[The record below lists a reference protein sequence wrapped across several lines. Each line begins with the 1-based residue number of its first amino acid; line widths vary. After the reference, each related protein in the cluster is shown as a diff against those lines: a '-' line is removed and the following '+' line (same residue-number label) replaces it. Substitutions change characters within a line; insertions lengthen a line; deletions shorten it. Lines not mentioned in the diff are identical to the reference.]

1 MEEENKKSSKKVGII
16 ISVII
21 IILLIAGIIA
31 WYIISNMDKN
41 KPDEVLYA
49 YIDCLKNQ
57 DYEGM
62 YSLISDSTKQS
73 IDKDTYLARNK
84 NIYEGIEATN
94 IEISD
99 VETTINKKP
108 KKYSVKYTMTFDT
121 LAGKLSYDYEMNFD
135 RQDDNKYY
143 INWDSGLIFPGLKE
157 SYKIRV
163 YSNSGSRGDILDRNG
178 KVLATN
184 NENGG
189 REYPYGEITAHLVG
203 YVRGISE
210 EELES
215 HKGEGYTASSIIG
228 KNGLELAFE
237 DRLKG
242 KNGTGIYMVDENEN
256 VLETIAETD
265 MEDGEDIKTTI
276 DVELQQKIYEEY
288 GNDNG
293 FSVAMNPKTGEVL
306 AMVSTPSFD
315 SNKFITGFTDEEWE
329 ALSTD
334 EDTPMFARYES
345 TWVPGSSFKP
355 ITGAIGLTT
364 NSFTATE
371 SFGNSTLSWQKDESW
386 GDYKVTTLTTYGGA
400 SNLRN
405 ALIYSDNVYFAKAAI
420 RIGADTFAKQLLKIG
435 FDKEMDFPI
444 SMSTSQF
451 GSNNEFSSEISLA
464 DSGYGQGKILVN
476 PLHIASVYSAF
487 VNDGNMIKPYI
498 EYAKTNTDTDLN
510 EKTDESKEKSTE
522 ESEQKYWIENAFS
535 KEAANE
541 IRDDLIQVVEN
552 PNGTGYEARIN
563 GLTLAGKTGT
573 AELKGAGED
582 EGEELGWFNTF
593 VVSDEDDEQLLMINM
608 IENVENRGGS
618 HYLLPI
624 IKRIIQDYLL

>member
-1 MEEENKKSSKKVGII
+1 MEEENKKNSKKVG
-16 ISVII
+16 VII
-21 IILLIAGIIA
+21 TVIIVILLIAGIVA

-41 KPDEVLYA
+41 KPDEVFYA
-49 YIDCLKNQ
+49 YIECLKNQ

-62 YSLISDSTKQS
+62 YSLISESTKQRV
-73 IDKDTYLARNK
+73 DKDTFLSRNK

-94 IEISD
+94 IEISNL
-99 VETTINKKP
+99 VYNEENKSID
-108 KKYSVKYTMTFDT
+108 YDMSFDT
-121 LAGKLSYDYEMNFD
+121 LAGPISISNTATFD

-143 INWDSGLIFPGLKE
+143 LNWYSSLIFPELQE
-157 SYKIRV
+157 SYKVRV

-178 KVLATN
+178 NILATN
-184 NENGG
+184 NEDGE

-210 EELES
+210 EELEA

-237 DRLKG
+237 DRLRG
-242 KNGTGIYMVDENEN
+242 KNGTGIYIVDANEA
-256 VLETIAETD
+256 VLKTIAETD
-265 MEDGEDIKTTI
+265 MEDGEDIRTTI
-276 DVELQQKIYEEY
+276 DIELQQKIYEEY
-288 GNDNG
+288 GDDNG

-315 SNKFITGFTDEEWE
+315 SNKFITGFTDEEWQT
-329 ALSTD
+329 LSTD
-334 EDTPMFARYES
+334 ENTPMFARYES

-355 ITGAIGLTT
+355 ITGAIGLST

-371 SFGNSTLSWQKDESW
+371 SFGSSTLSWQKDESW
-386 GDYKVTTLTTYGGA
+386 GDYRVTTLTTYGGS

-420 RIGADTFAKQLLKIG
+420 RIGANTFAEQLLNIG

-476 PLHIASVYSAF
+476 PLHVASIYSAF

-498 EYAKTNTDTDLN
+498 EY
-510 EKTDESKEKSTE
+510 KSTSDE
-522 ESEQKYWIENAFS
+522 PEYWIENAFS

>member
-31 WYIISNMDKN
+31 WHTISNMDKN

-157 SYKIRV
+157 SYKVRV

-184 NENGG
+184 NENGE

-210 EELES
+210 EELEA

-498 EYAKTNTDTDLN
+498 EYAKTNTDLN
-510 EKTDESKEKSTE
+510 ENTAESKEKSTE
-522 ESEQKYWIENAFS
+522 DSEQKYWIKNAFS

-552 PNGTGYEARIN
+552 PNGTGYGARIN

>member
-1 MEEENKKSSKKVGII
+1 MEEESKKNSKKVG
-16 ISVII
+16 VII
-21 IILLIAGIIA
+21 TVIIVILLIAGIVA

-41 KPDEVLYA
+41 KPDEVFYA
-49 YIDCLKNQ
+49 YIECLKNQ

-62 YSLISDSTKQS
+62 YSLISESTKQRV
-73 IDKDTYLARNK
+73 DKDTFLSRNK

-94 IEISD
+94 IEISNL
-99 VETTINKKP
+99 VYNEENKSID
-108 KKYSVKYTMTFDT
+108 YDMSFDT
-121 LAGKLSYDYEMNFD
+121 LAGSISISNTATFD

-143 INWDSGLIFPGLKE
+143 LNWYSSLIFPELQE
-157 SYKIRV
+157 SYKVRV
-163 YSNSGSRGDILDRNG
+163 YSNTGSRGDILDRNG

-184 NENGG
+184 NENGE

-210 EELES
+210 EELEA

-237 DRLKG
+237 DRLRG
-242 KNGTGIYMVDENEN
+242 KNGTGIYIVDANEA
-256 VLETIAETD
+256 VLKTIAETD
-265 MEDGEDIKTTI
+265 MEDGEDIRTTI
-276 DVELQQKIYEEY
+276 DIELQQKIYEEY
-288 GNDNG
+288 GDDNG

-315 SNKFITGFTDEEWE
+315 SNKFITGFTDEEWQT
-329 ALSTD
+329 LSTD
-334 EDTPMFARYES
+334 ENTPMFARYES

-355 ITGAIGLTT
+355 ITGAIGLST

-371 SFGNSTLSWQKDESW
+371 SFGSSTLSWQKDESW
-386 GDYKVTTLTTYGGA
+386 GDYRVTTLTTYGGS

-420 RIGADTFAKQLLKIG
+420 RIGANTFAEQLLNIG

-451 GSNNEFSSEISLA
+451 GSNNEFLSEISLA

-476 PLHIASVYSAF
+476 PLHVASIYSAF

-498 EYAKTNTDTDLN
+498 EY
-510 EKTDESKEKSTE
+510 KSTSDE
-522 ESEQKYWIENAFS
+522 PEYWIEDAFS
-535 KEAANE
+535 KDAANE
-541 IRDDLIQVVEN
+541 IRDDLIQVVKN
-552 PNGTGYEARIN
+552 ANGTGHEARIS
-563 GLTLAGKTGT
+563 GVTLAGKTGT

-593 VVSDEDDEQLLMINM
+593 IVSDEDDEQLLMINM

-624 IKRIIQDYLL
+624 VRNIIQDYLE

>member
-1 MEEENKKSSKKVGII
+1 MEEENKKSSKKVGINI
-16 ISVII
+16 TVII
-21 IILLIAGIIA
+21 IILLIAGIVA

-41 KPDEVLYA
+41 TPEEVLNA
-49 YIDCLKNQ
+49 YIECLKNQ

-62 YSLISDSTKQS
+62 YMLISDSTKS
-73 IDKDTYLARNK
+73 RVDKDTYLARNK

-94 IEISD
+94 IEISN
-99 VETTINKKP
+99 VNVTINKRDKT
-108 KKYSVKYTMTFDT
+108 YSAKYTMNFDT
-121 LAGKLSYDYEMNFD
+121 LAGELSYDYDMTFD

-143 INWDSGLIFPGLKE
+143 INWYSNLIFPELQE
-157 SYKIRV
+157 SYKVRV

-178 KVLATN
+178 NILATN
-184 NENGG
+184 NENGE
-189 REYPYGEITAHLVG
+189 REYPYGEITAHLIG

-210 EELES
+210 EELEA

-237 DRLKG
+237 DRLRG
-242 KNGTGIYMVDENEN
+242 KNGTGIYIVDANEA
-256 VLETIAETD
+256 VLKTIAETD
-265 MEDGEDIKTTI
+265 IEDGEDIRTTI
-276 DVELQQKIYEEY
+276 DIELQQKIYEEY

-315 SNKFITGFTDEEWE
+315 SNKFITGFTDEEWQ

-334 EDTPMFARYES
+334 ENTPMFARYES

-355 ITGAIGLTT
+355 ITGAVGLTT

-371 SFGNSTLSWQKDESW
+371 SFGSSTLSWQKDESW
-386 GDYKVTTLTTYGGA
+386 GDYRVTTLTTYGGT

-420 RIGADTFAKQLLKIG
+420 RIGADTFVEQLLNIG

-451 GSNNEFSSEISLA
+451 GSNNKFSSEINLA

-476 PLHIASVYSAF
+476 PLHVASIYSAF
-487 VNDGNMIKPYI
+487 VNEGNMVKPYI
-498 EYAKTNTDTDLN
+498 EY
-510 EKTDESKEKSTE
+510 KSTSDE
-522 ESEQKYWIENAFS
+522 PEYWIEDAFS
-535 KEAANE
+535 KEAAEE
-541 IRDDLIQVVEN
+541 IRDDLVQVVEN
-552 PNGTGYEARIN
+552 ANGTGHEARIS
-563 GLTLAGKTGT
+563 GVTLAGKTGT

-593 VVSDEDDEQLLMINM
+593 IVSDEDDEQLLMINM
-608 IENVENRGGS
+608 IENVENKGGS

-624 IKRIIQDYLL
+624 VRNIIQDYLG

>member
-184 NENGG
+184 NENGE

-498 EYAKTNTDTDLN
+498 EYAKTNTDLN
-510 EKTDESKEKSTE
+510 ENTAESKEKSTE
-522 ESEQKYWIENAFS
+522 ESEQKYWIKNAFS

-552 PNGTGYEARIN
+552 PNGTGYGARIN

-593 VVSDEDDEQLLMINM
+593 VVSDEADEQLLMINM